1 MTADLR
7 AEMFNLFNRTN
18 YGNPNGS
25 YPSAAFGSITTAGDP
40 RIVQLALRLG
50 F

>member
-1 MTADLR
+1 V
-7 AEMFNLFNRTN
+7 N
-18 YGNPNGS
+18 YGNPNTT
-25 YPSAAFGSITTAGDP
+25 YPSASFGAITSAGDP